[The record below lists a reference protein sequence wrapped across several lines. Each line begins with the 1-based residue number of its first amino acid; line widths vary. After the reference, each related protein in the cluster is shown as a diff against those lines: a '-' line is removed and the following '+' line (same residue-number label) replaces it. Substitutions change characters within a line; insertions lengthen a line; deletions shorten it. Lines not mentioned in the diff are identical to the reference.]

1 MGSLTLK
8 HFGNKNAYNFFLNFG
23 IISGLFL
30 KLAASGEDFPGRLLT
45 AVGCDRLLRS
55 PLILGLLEQNQGM
68 LQEELV
74 GVQLN

>member
-8 HFGNKNAYNFFLNFG
+8 HFGNKNAFNFFFFG

-74 GVQLN
+74 GVQLK